1 MINEKFEALK
11 TLLFET
17 MKSLN
22 IHVAEV
28 EFEGSGDSGCIEN
41 VMLFRLTGKDDETE
55 QIDEKEE
62 QELLATDVPGELLG
76 LGNKDA
82 DVNGLIEEVADC
94 VLFSSEELAGWEN
107 NDGGRG
113 TVTIYAD
120 SKKIQV
126 DIAHFYIEEE
136 WQEYSF

>member
-1 MINEKFEALK
+1 MINAKFEVLK
-11 TLLFET
+11 TLLFDT

-22 IHVAEV
+22 IHVAEA
-28 EFEGSGDSGCIEN
+28 EFEGGGDSGCVEN
-41 VMLFRLTGKDDETE
+41 VLLLRLTGKDDETE

-62 QELLATDVPGELLG
+62 KKLFETKVPGELLG
-76 LGNKDA
+76 LGSKDA
-82 DVNGLIEEVADC
+82 NVRDLIEEVADC
-94 VLFSSEELAGWEN
+94 VLFSSDELAGWEN

-113 TVTIYAD
+113 TVTMYAD

-126 DIAHFYIEEE
+126 NIAYFFIDED